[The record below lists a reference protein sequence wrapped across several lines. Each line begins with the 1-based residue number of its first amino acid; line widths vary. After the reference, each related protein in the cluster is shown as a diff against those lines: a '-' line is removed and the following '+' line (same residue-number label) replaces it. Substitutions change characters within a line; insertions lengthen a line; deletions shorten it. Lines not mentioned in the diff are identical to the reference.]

1 MISIVLIEP
10 KTQGNIGAI
19 ARVMKNFG
27 FSELVLVNPKCSL
40 GDEAYIRAK
49 HAKDVLDNVKI
60 LKRWPK
66 LDYLVATSS
75 KTGRDYNIPRNPI
88 TPAELGK
95 VLPSKGKIG
104 LVFGREEDG
113 LNNLEL
119 AKCDFMVKI
128 PTDKDYKGM
137 NLSHSVAVML
147 YSLSSLSNDVVP
159 ISLAEKK
166 QLFKMLDKALLKM
179 KFVLEDKR
187 ETQRLVWKK
196 MIGKSFLSKRE
207 AYALMGFFKKLV

>member
-1 MISIVLIEP
+1 MIEP

-128 PTDKDYKGM
+128 PTDKDYKAM